1 MKTMN
6 FINAFQKIALS
17 LGVLLFGLGFFVSSL
32 NPAKADQNTNTTNA
46 GKIMMH
52 QNSFVHDGNYY
63 FQVVVWDSET
73 GKSKFYNMD
82 NGKLDVAEFSLP
94 SSPLY

>member
-1 MKTMN
+1 MKMTK
-6 FINAFQKIALS
+6 FLQAC
-17 LGVLLFGLGFFVSSL
+17 LGVGFVMFSL
-32 NPAKADQNTNTTNA
+32 AAVLYTLQPLKADQPTNTNTT
-46 GKIMMH
+46 GKILMH